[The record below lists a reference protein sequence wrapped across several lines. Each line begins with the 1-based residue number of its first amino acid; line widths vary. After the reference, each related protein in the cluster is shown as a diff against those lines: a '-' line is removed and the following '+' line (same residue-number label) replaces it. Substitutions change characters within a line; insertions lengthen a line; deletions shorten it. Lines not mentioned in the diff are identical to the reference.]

1 MWNWLWLLKTAYLF
15 IIFPFR
21 KKNQT
26 VVLEKQQVSVL
37 TKVKLEYCSLSYHS
51 RVALLSE
58 FRTPATQL
66 YYYTMKYLFCFCAS
80 YRIKWE
86 YDSNPILSHCYRV
99 GPGLC
104 MLIISLIANYLQL
117 DYNNDKTSSESILV
131 WTLSDLLCDQVRLR
145 RAKFVVAIPMQP
157 NSTASSLV
165 HGLLAVINSHVN
177 NRSFLKE
184 RSISQTSWRTRIL
197 ELRLDQFET
206 GSKSFL
212 FCFHM

>member
-1 MWNWLWLLKTAYLF
+1 MWNCLCLLKTASFLLF
-15 IIFPFR
+15 FLSE

-37 TKVKLEYCSLSYHS
+37 TKVKLKYCSLSYHS
-51 RVALLSE
+51 RVALLSK

-66 YYYTMKYLFCFCAS
+66 YYYTVKYIFCFCAS
-80 YRIKWE
+80 YRVKWE
-86 YDSNPILSHCYRV
+86 FKSYFIPLLQGRAGFVHVYHLFNC
-99 GPGLC
+99 
-104 MLIISLIANYLQL
+104 NYLQL
-117 DYNNDKTSSESILV
+117 NYNNDKTSSESILV
-131 WTLSDLLCDQVRLR
+131 RTLSDLLCDQVRLR
-145 RAKFVVAIPMQP
+145 RAKFVVANPMQP

-165 HGLLAVINSHVN
+165 HGLLAVINNHVN

-184 RSISQTSWRTRIL
+184 KPISQTSWRTRIL